1 MKKLKNMKLFTI
13 VICFILLTGCINMV
27 HGESLP
33 KMEKESLVTLLDSGA
48 IKIETIYRIEPS
60 LDTFITSEA
69 IKSPEKLK
77 NVTIGINGKEIS
89 KENYEEYFL
98 YDGTYRYIALKRSL
112 TVYANINKP
121 NEVYVKYET
130 KLPTGYQFKVDL
142 IELCQ
147 RTGPQVNVNYS
158 LIVQSF
164 DNNYVPRVI
173 SNQDEFSVNHNIEE
187 GFTTLSRTYRSFDI
201 SEERIPGIQIKGLF
215 FINVSSKPVQE
226 SIRTFEVVDPNL
238 VKEIYN
244 YKLRGVKGE
253 NPEHVVQYPLSEYV
267 ELTKHPKI
275 KIKIDENEFI
285 PILIEYD
292 ELKKIVET
300 GNYTKPF
307 QYFYYFGKG
316 LNSNENTLYI
326 GYILNEGSI
335 GEINIETEYDANK
348 VLTSK
353 DGFNYLFE
361 NDLTAPAHTSKIK
374 EFLIF
379 EVPEEFNI
387 EATNYKSNLITTSF
401 KGSNNLR
408 FKFENISDYKPEPL
422 KIEFSRR
429 ETKFFNFIKIVNIGL
444 LFVIVNLSL
453 LLFFGI
459 ISFNISYLG
468 YILLIVG
475 AILNF
480 IVGKFSSANFF
491 EAVNYTYSW
500 IPIILV
506 ILLFVTQTIYK
517 IIK

>member
-1 MKKLKNMKLFTI
+1 
-13 VICFILLTGCINMV
+13 MV

-33 KMEKESLVTLLDSGA
+33 KMKKESLVTLLESGT

-69 IKSPEKLK
+69 IKSPEKLR

-98 YDGTYRYIALKRSL
+98 HDGTYRYIALKRSL

-147 RTGPQVNVNYS
+147 RTEPQVNVNYS

-173 SNQDEFSVNHNIEE
+173 GNQDEFLVNHDIEE
-187 GFTTLSRTYRSFDI
+187 GFTTLSRTYKSFDI
-201 SEERIPGIQIKGLF
+201 SEEKIPGIQIKGLF
-215 FINVSSKPVQE
+215 FINVASKPLQE
-226 SIRTFEVVDPNL
+226 STRTFKVVDSNL

-253 NPEHVVQYPLSEYV
+253 HPEHLSVYPISEYV
-267 ELTKHPKI
+267 ELSRHPKI
-275 KIKIDENEFI
+275 NIKIDGNEFV

-292 ELKKIVET
+292 ELKRIVET

-353 DGFNYLFE
+353 DGFNYVFE
-361 NDLTAPAHTSKIK
+361 NDLTVSAHTSKIK
-374 EFLIF
+374 EFLNF
-379 EVPEEFNI
+379 EIPEEFNI

-429 ETKFFNFIKIVNIGL
+429 ETKFFNFIKIVNICL
-444 LFVIVNLSL
+444 LFGIINLSL
-453 LLFFGI
+453 LWLFGI
-459 ISFNISYLG
+459 IPFKISYVG
-468 YILLIVG
+468 YILSIV
-475 AILNF
+475 AIVYGLS
-480 IVGKFSSANFF
+480 IGKFSGSNFF

-500 IPIILV
+500 IPIILGM
-506 ILLFVTQTIYK
+506 LGFMAQMIYK